1 MARGHAERLFFL
13 IDAALARAGVAR
25 TAPDVIAVCTGPGG
39 FTGVRVGVAAAR
51 GLALALDRPAVG
63 VDWFAALAA
72 EAGPGAHRI
81 ALPAPR
87 GGAWAQM
94 LRDGV
99 ADAPPALIA
108 SGDADDAAGWAAR
121 RAALGPAALARHA
134 ARLLAAGAPPP
145 PAPLYLRP
153 PDAIAAPPAQA
164 ATRL

>member
-1 MARGHAERLFFL
+1 MARGHAERLFSL
-13 IDAALARAGVAR
+13 IDAALTRAGVAP
-25 TAPDVIAVCTGPGG
+25 AALDAIAVCAGPGG

-72 EAGPGAHRI
+72 EAGPGAQRI

-87 GGAWAQM
+87 GGAWTQT

-99 ADAPPALIA
+99 AEGPPQLTT
-108 SGDADDAAGWAAR
+108 SGDGDAAGWAAR

-134 ARLLAAGAPPP
+134 ARLLAAGSPPP